1 VNRVPAALTFYRG
14 HLGFDVMFHGPEP
27 DDIFFSIARPAAA
40 MIMFKAVGVAAV
52 PNYTRDVKKGI
63 ACWDAY
69 LDVPIRTRWRQS
81 SRHAMSSFPNHS
93 RIPMMACVDSNSRT
107 RTATF
112 CFPVVLAHERQIKL
126 GFDLA
131 RVSLGADQPA
141 VDCESSLSLALVHG
155 LLRED
160 MQSRHR

>member
-1 VNRVPAALTFYRG
+1 
-14 HLGFDVMFHGPEP
+14 MFHGPEP

-52 PNYTRDVKKGI
+52 PNYTRDVKKAGTPT
-63 ACWDAY
+63 
-69 LDVPIRTRWRQS
+69 LMSPIRTRWRQS
-81 SRHAMSSFPNHS
+81 SRRAMSSFPNHS

-112 CFPVVLAHERQIKL
+112 CFSVVLAHERQIKL

-131 RVSLGADQPA
+131 
-141 VDCESSLSLALVHG
+141 EFLSELTSRQWIASPHLAWRWFTG
-155 LLRED
+155 
-160 MQSRHR
+160 S